1 MDLEMLKKMIEEW
14 RKELIEAGEIDP
26 SEELTQQKI
35 QLKYQDYK
43 IKKMRSEIG
52 GRGKSLGTKVPKEEK
67 QKKKKKPSKS
77 ESKGERLDDTSPD
90 LESIGDIARRLEESK
105 ERGPKPREGLVFAIE
120 QLTKSGKG
128 GNYCMIVVDGCWINF
143 RFKKSKKE
151 LFMQVSGDQYI
162 PSKSHFD
169 QQHIKILESFGIQA
183 DEYSNDIYSRHFNDK
198 PRDFNEIVTIVFKIF
213 EQVYRVNNK
222 SSAYI
227 EFVLGSK
234 ELPVFKEILDGLQD
248 FIPKRDK
255 NKFKWSW
262 ES

>member
-1 MDLEMLKKMIEEW
+1 MEMLKKMIEEW
-14 RKELIEAGEIDP
+14 KKELIEAGEIDP
-26 SEELTQQKI
+26 SEELTRQKI

-43 IKKMRSEIG
+43 MKKMKAAMG
-52 GRGKSLGTKVPKEEK
+52 DKGKSLGTKVPKEEK
-67 QKKKKKPSKS
+67 QKKKKPSKS
-77 ESKGERLDDTSPD
+77 ESKGERLDDTSLD
-90 LESIGDIARRLEESK
+90 LESIGAIARRLEESK
-105 ERGPKPREGLVFAIE
+105 EREPKPREGLVFAIE

-143 RFKKSKKE
+143 RFKKRKKE

-169 QQHIKILESFGIQA
+169 QQHIKLLDSFGIQA
-183 DEYSNDIYSRHFNDK
+183 DEYSNDIYSRYFNDK
-198 PRDFNEIVTIVFKIF
+198 PRDFNEIVTIVFKVF
-213 EQVYRVNNK
+213 EQVYRVDNK

-234 ELPVFKEILDGLQD
+234 VLPEFKEILDGLQD
-248 FIPKRDK
+248 FIPKRAK

>member
-1 MDLEMLKKMIEEW
+1 MLKKMIEEW

-26 SEELTQQKI
+26 SEEFTRQKI

-43 IKKMRSEIG
+43 MKKMKAAVG
-52 GRGKSLGTKVPKEEK
+52 DKGKSKGTKVSKEEK
-67 QKKKKKPSKS
+67 QKKKKPSKS
-77 ESKGERLDDTSPD
+77 EAKGERLDDTSLD

-143 RFKKSKKE
+143 RFKKRKKE
-151 LFMQVSGDQYI
+151 LFMQVSGNQYI

-183 DEYSNDIYSRHFNDK
+183 DEYSNDIYSRYFNDK
-198 PRDFNEIVTIVFKIF
+198 PRDFNEIVTIVFKVF
-213 EQVYRVNNK
+213 EQVYRVDNK

-234 ELPVFKEILDGLQD
+234 ELPEFKEILDGLQD
-248 FIPKRDK
+248 FIPKRAK